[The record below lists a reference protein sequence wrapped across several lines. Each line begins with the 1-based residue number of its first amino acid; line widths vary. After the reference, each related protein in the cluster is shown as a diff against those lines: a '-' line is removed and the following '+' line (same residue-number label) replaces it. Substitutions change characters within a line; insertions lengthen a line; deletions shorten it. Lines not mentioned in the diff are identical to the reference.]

1 MALGDGASVKHVFGV
16 LEWSYVV
23 PEKPFFF
30 QKWSLVRGDPPPTTR
45 FGKIPHFLHEFL
57 ATFPKLVQFENR
69 ITYFEVNL
77 IWPVLAK
84 ILPQTIKTDIS
95 AISATL

>member
-1 MALGDGASVKHVFGV
+1 MADISVFIV
-16 LEWSYVV
+16 W
-23 PEKPFFF
+23 
-30 QKWSLVRGDPPPTTR
+30 
-45 FGKIPHFLHEFL
+45 GKILAKTGQIRFTSKYLILFSNWTNLGKVEGGLAKYHTFYMIFL

-77 IWPVLAK
+77 IWPRVY
-84 ILPQTIKTDIS
+84 PQTIKTDIS

>member
-23 PEKPFFF
+23 PENLFFKNGVWF
-30 QKWSLVRGDPPPTTR
+30 GVIPPPTTR